1 MKYFLKY
8 RHEAE
13 KDLEETKNYY
23 ADISQAVVENFF
35 AEFFETVS
43 FIQQEPTLFQ
53 IRYRKIR
60 IAPMYRF
67 PYGVHYIIKKD
78 EIVILRVLHYKRYFK

>member
-1 MKYFLKY
+1 MKYVLKY

-13 KDLEETKNYY
+13 TDLEETKAYY
-23 ADISQAVVENFF
+23 GNISQTVVENFF
-35 AEFFETVS
+35 AEFFETIS
-43 FIQQEPTLFQ
+43 FIQREPTLFQ

-67 PYGVHYIIKKD
+67 PYGVHYFITKD
-78 EIVILRVLHYKRYFK
+78 EIIILRVLHYKRYFK